1 MSSLATTQAQILGF
15 YLAHPNI
22 YSLYELLVCVKR
34 LVLQK
39 ESCKICT
46 IQSNKKISDRSPGE
60 DQYW

>member
-1 MSSLATTQAQILGF
+1 
-15 YLAHPNI
+15 LAHPNI
-22 YSLYELLVCVKR
+22 YSICELLVCVKR